1 MLQGT
6 GRYAIY
12 IANYAS
18 GDVGPHALIEMD
30 EAASDLSQGV
40 IALSNVAE
48 QAGVDK
54 FTGGCD
60 EGTTMVQQPRTMDLM
75 YADQHVFIDSAI
87 YCRT

>member
-1 MLQGT
+1 MQGT

-18 GDVGPHALIEMD
+18 GNVGPHALIEMD

-48 QAGVDK
+48 QAGVNK
-54 FTGGCD
+54 FTGRFVFVGRTC
-60 EGTTMVQQPRTMDLM
+60 GRRRPRLHDDRAPL
-75 YADQHVFIDSAI
+75 DPSV
-87 YCRT
+87 